1 MSAKPLLIIISG
13 PSGSG
18 KGTLCNRLR
27 QALPDLM
34 YSVSVTTR
42 PSRPGEIHGVD
53 YFFITEAD
61 FLKQLQ
67 AGEFLEWAEVYGN
80 YYGTPRRP
88 VETWLREGKDVLLE
102 LDIQGAQQVRK
113 IFPQALLIFITPPS
127 LEELGVRITK
137 RGTDTE
143 ETIRK
148 RLKFAPAEIQAAK
161 DYNYVVV
168 NDREERALAEL
179 LSIIEKEKER
189 LNAERGDRHGTAEP

>member
-1 MSAKPLLIIISG
+1 
-13 PSGSG
+13 
-18 KGTLCNRLR
+18 
-27 QALPDLM
+27 M

-42 PSRPGEIHGVD
+42 PSRPGEINGVD

-88 VETWLREGKDVLLE
+88 VETWLQEGKDVLLE
-102 LDIQGAQQVRK
+102 LDIQGAQQVKK

-148 RLKFAPAEIQAAK
+148 RLEFAPAEIQAAK